1 MLRQAPKSFVM
12 HWIGNDRLLKLVAG
26 KEMSVSQLGTLMI
39 LLQYTNPITGRIE
52 VTAAH
57 LAEEWGLEAS
67 RVRLN
72 LSRLAKLQVVLR
84 RKDPRTGT
92 SHFVAHPYI
101 ASAGTDA
108 RRDLLWQ
115 EYLEALE
122 GAEPKLDLPT
132 DAELIP
138 HSAKRKFKKRSRLD
152 GPRFATAPEGRV
164 IATVES
170 Q

>member
-12 HWIGNDRLLKLVAG
+12 HWIGNDRLLKLVGDKDLNLA
-26 KEMSVSQLGTLMI
+26 QLGTLMA
-39 LLQYTNPITGRIE
+39 LLRYTNPVTGRIE
-52 VTAAH
+52 VTAKH
-57 LAEEWGLEAS
+57 LAEEWNLSPG
-67 RVRLN
+67 RVRQY
-72 LSRLAKLQVVLR
+72 LSHLTKLQVVLR

-122 GAEPKLDLPT
+122 GVEPRLEMPT
-132 DAELIP
+132 EAELIP

-152 GPRFATAPEGRV
+152 GPRFAPAPDGVAELSE
-164 IATVES
+164 AA
-170 Q
+170 